1 MQGVQFQ
8 ADVFVMKLQNY
19 DVVLG
24 IQWLKLLGNVLFNY
38 EDKWMSFWWQ
48 GKKVTLK
55 GDNSRLVQSIRLEE
69 LNGPLTNDTLLA
81 KVKLCSLR
89 MLEDVG

>member
-24 IQWLKLLGNVLFNY
+24 IQWLKLLENVLFNY

-55 GDNSRLVQSIRLEE
+55 GDNSRLVQSIGLEE

-81 KVKLCSLR
+81 EVKLCSLR